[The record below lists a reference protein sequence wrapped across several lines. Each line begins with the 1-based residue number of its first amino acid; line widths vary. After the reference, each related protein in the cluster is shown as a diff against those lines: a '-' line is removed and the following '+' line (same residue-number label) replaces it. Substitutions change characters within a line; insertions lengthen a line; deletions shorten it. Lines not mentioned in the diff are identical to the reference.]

1 MERLVQYALLARMHQ
16 PIGSLL
22 LLWPTLW
29 ALWIAGAGEPDP
41 AVVIVFVA
49 GVFVMRSAG
58 CVMNDFADR
67 RIDPHVRRTMHRPI
81 ASGKVAPREAL
92 GVFAALCLVALGLV
106 LTLNR
111 LAVMYSFA
119 ALALAASYPFMKR
132 WTYLPQVHL
141 GIAFGWGIPMAFAA
155 LTDAVPALAWLL
167 LTGVVA
173 WAVAYDTMYA
183 MVDRE
188 DDLRV
193 GVKSSAILFGDADRF
208 FVGASQVAVLAVLVL
223 AGRQAG
229 LGVFF
234 DAATALSAL
243 LFLYQQYLI
252 RDREPAACF
261 RAFLNNN
268 WVGSACV
275 RGDRGGLRLGLSGSR
290 GPAPRSDGMPA
301 HRPRSS
307 TDRHS
312 SCSRPRVRP
321 SGPFSANSRPERRVA
336 MHGPPGGMTRL
347 EPDGV
352 RPSRN
357 CAHPVGA
364 IVCKTSAD
372 AACTPVRAI
381 FARRFPAN
389 DKGVVS

>member
-1 MERLVQYALLARMHQ
+1 MKDRIIQYALLARMHQ

-29 ALWIAGAGEPDP
+29 ALWIAGKGEPDA
-41 AVVIVFVA
+41 AVVLVFVA

-58 CVMNDFADR
+58 CVINDFADR
-67 RIDPHVRRTMHRPI
+67 KVDPHVRRTMNRPI
-81 ASGKVAPREAL
+81 ASGKVRPGEAL
-92 GVFAALCLVALGLV
+92 GLFAGLCLVGFGLV
-106 LTLNR
+106 LTLNW
-111 LAVMYSFA
+111 LAVWYSFA
-119 ALALAASYPFMKR
+119 AVALAASYPFMKR

-141 GIAFGWGIPMAFAA
+141 GVAFGWGIPMAFAA
-155 LTDAVPALAWLL
+155 LTDAVPPLAWLL

-229 LGVFF
+229 LGVFH

-243 LFLYQQYLI
+243 LFLHQQHLI

-261 RAFLNNN
+261 KAFLNNN
-268 WVGSACV
+268 WVGALV
-275 RGDRGGLRLGLSGSR
+275 FAGI
-290 GPAPRSDGMPA
+290 
-301 HRPRSS
+301 
-307 TDRHS
+307 
-312 SCSRPRVRP
+312 
-321 SGPFSANSRPERRVA
+321 VA
-336 MHGPPGGMTRL
+336 DHAW
-347 EPDGV
+347 
-352 RPSRN
+352 S
-357 CAHPVGA
+357 
-364 IVCKTSAD
+364 
-372 AACTPVRAI
+372 
-381 FARRFPAN
+381 
-389 DKGVVS
+389 

>member
-1 MERLVQYALLARMHQ
+1 MRSIDNRSGTTDQDMPAVPNIGDRIVQYALLARMHQ

-41 AVVIVFVA
+41 AVVLVFVA

-67 RIDPHVRRTMHRPI
+67 KIDPHVRRTRNRPI
-81 ASGKVAPREAL
+81 ASGKVTPREAL
-92 GVFAALCLVALGLV
+92 AVFAALCLVGLALV

-111 LAVMYSFA
+111 LALMYSFA
-119 ALALAASYPFMKR
+119 AVALAASYPFMKR
-132 WTYLPQVHL
+132 WTYLPQVYL
-141 GIAFGWGIPMAFAA
+141 GVAFGWGVPMAFAA
-155 LTDAVPALAWLL
+155 LANEVPPLAWLL

-188 DDLRV
+188 DDVRV

-208 FVGASQVAVLAVLVL
+208 FVGASQVAVLVVLVL

-229 LGVFF
+229 LGAFYTT
-234 DAATALSAL
+234 ATAAGAL

-261 RAFLNNN
+261 KAFLNNN
-268 WVGSACV
+268 WVGAV
-275 RGDRGGLRLGLSGSR
+275 VFAGI
-290 GPAPRSDGMPA
+290 
-301 HRPRSS
+301 
-307 TDRHS
+307 
-312 SCSRPRVRP
+312 
-321 SGPFSANSRPERRVA
+321 VA
-336 MHGPPGGMTRL
+336 DYHW
-347 EPDGV
+347 
-352 RPSRN
+352 S
-357 CAHPVGA
+357 
-364 IVCKTSAD
+364 
-372 AACTPVRAI
+372 
-381 FARRFPAN
+381 
-389 DKGVVS
+389 

>member
-1 MERLVQYALLARMHQ
+1 MAGSEPRGPQMMDRLVQYALLARMHQ

-29 ALWIAGAGEPDP
+29 ALWIAGEGKPDA
-41 AVVIVFVA
+41 AVVLVFVA

-67 RIDPHVRRTMHRPI
+67 RIDPHVRRTMNRPI
-81 ASGKVAPREAL
+81 ASGKVGPREAL
-92 GVFAALCLVALGLV
+92 GVFAVLCLVAFGLV

-119 ALALAASYPFMKR
+119 AVALAASYPFMKR
-132 WTYLPQVHL
+132 WTYLPQVYL
-141 GIAFGWGIPMAFAA
+141 GVAFGWGIPMAFAA
-155 LTDAVPALAWLL
+155 LTDAVPTLAWLL

-229 LGVFF
+229 LGVFH
-234 DAATALSAL
+234 DAATALAAL
-243 LFLYQQYLI
+243 LFVYQQHLI

-261 RAFLNNN
+261 KAFLNNN
-268 WVGSACV
+268 WVGAV
-275 RGDRGGLRLGLSGSR
+275 VFAGI
-290 GPAPRSDGMPA
+290 
-301 HRPRSS
+301 
-307 TDRHS
+307 
-312 SCSRPRVRP
+312 
-321 SGPFSANSRPERRVA
+321 VA
-336 MHGPPGGMTRL
+336 
-347 EPDGV
+347 DY
-352 RPSRN
+352 
-357 CAHPVGA
+357 A
-364 IVCKTSAD
+364 
-372 AACTPVRAI
+372 RA
-381 FARRFPAN
+381 
-389 DKGVVS
+389 

>member
-1 MERLVQYALLARMHQ
+1 MKDRIIQYALLARMHQ
-16 PIGSLL
+16 PVGSLL

-41 AVVIVFVA
+41 AVVLVFVA

-67 RIDPHVRRTMHRPI
+67 RIDPHVRRTKNRPI
-81 ASGKVAPREAL
+81 ASGKVKPGEAL
-92 GVFAALCLVALGLV
+92 GVFVGLCLIGLALV

-141 GIAFGWGIPMAFAA
+141 GVAFGWGIPMAFAA
-155 LTDAVPALAWLL
+155 LANDVPLLAWLL

-208 FVGASQVAVLAVLVL
+208 FVGASQIAVLAVLVL

-229 LGVFF
+229 LGVFH

-243 LFLYQQYLI
+243 MFLYQQHLI
-252 RDREPAACF
+252 RGREPAACF
-261 RAFLNNN
+261 KAFLNNN
-268 WVGSACV
+268 WVGAV
-275 RGDRGGLRLGLSGSR
+275 VFAGI
-290 GPAPRSDGMPA
+290 
-301 HRPRSS
+301 
-307 TDRHS
+307 
-312 SCSRPRVRP
+312 
-321 SGPFSANSRPERRVA
+321 VA
-336 MHGPPGGMTRL
+336 
-347 EPDGV
+347 DYAW
-352 RPSRN
+352 S
-357 CAHPVGA
+357 
-364 IVCKTSAD
+364 
-372 AACTPVRAI
+372 
-381 FARRFPAN
+381 
-389 DKGVVS
+389 